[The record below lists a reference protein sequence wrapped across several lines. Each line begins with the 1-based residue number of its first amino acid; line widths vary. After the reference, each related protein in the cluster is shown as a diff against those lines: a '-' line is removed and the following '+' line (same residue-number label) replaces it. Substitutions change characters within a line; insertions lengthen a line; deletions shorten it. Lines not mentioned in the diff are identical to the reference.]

1 MLLSNSREVSMKPL
15 DRMCAIQHIA
25 DFVPGRCT
33 PDLWTV
39 RYVCQR
45 TDRRSGRLEQW
56 RQGAGDIGAFAGCTL
71 THAGR
76 GT

>member
-1 MLLSNSREVSMKPL
+1 MLLSNSREVSMNPGEG
-15 DRMCAIQHIA
+15 MCASQHID
-25 DFVPGRCT
+25 DFVPGRRP
-33 PDLWTV
+33 PDLWTL